1 MGIRFACHHCNFS
14 LHVKDFQGGK
24 RGRCPEC
31 KGQFRIPSQDAPYSV
46 DLIEVGSKGLDLP
59 EEETVSHESDSVQVQ
74 TVGKSGAVKSAVPK
88 LDSFQSPVPKT
99 APMSEMPGM
108 AGALSD
114 SLGAKWFVRPP
125 TGGQYGPATWQLL
138 MDWIKE
144 RRVTPDSLLWKEGTS
159 DWVSAS
165 QLLPELYQEAMNTNP
180 PIVTIPEALI
190 STMGGTALASNEET
204 KPSTAS
210 SQLLV
215 KKRARKRK
223 QQLTIVILLGLASV
237 ALLGTLVT
245 VLVLQMNKS

>member
-31 KGQFRIPSQDAPYSV
+31 KGQFRIPIQDAPYSV
-46 DLIEVGSKGLDLP
+46 ELIEVGSKGLDLS
-59 EEETVSHESDSVQVQ
+59 EEETASSESESVQVQ
-74 TVGKSGAVKSAVPK
+74 TVGKSTAVKSAVPK
-88 LDSFQSPVPKT
+88 NDSFQSPVPKT
-99 APMSEMPGM
+99 IPMGEMPGLP
-108 AGALSD
+108 GALRD

-125 TGGQYGPATWQLL
+125 TGGQYGPATSQLL

-165 QLLPELYQEAMNTNP
+165 QLLPELYPEAMNTNP
-180 PIVTIPEALI
+180 PIVPIPEVLNV
-190 STMGGTALASNEET
+190 SVGGTALASNEET

-210 SQLLV
+210 SQLFA

-223 QQLTIVILLGLASV
+223 QQLTIVILLGLASL

-245 VLVLQMNKS
+245 VLILQMNKS